1 MILAWRKKIKKEG
14 RRERPEA
21 RKKHAVQR
29 RGSFFL
35 HRERH
40 KEVSLQ
46 GGEALRAECLRGQKE
61 QALQGA
67 VRRVSRAAGGQV
79 TLQAAE
85 ICATALARG
94 WRRVAKCSSAGDG
107 SHAGSSARSI
117 AEFYAWATPHDKP
130 NLTRVRG
137 LCP

>member
-1 MILAWRKKIKKEG
+1 M
-14 RRERPEA
+14 
-21 RKKHAVQR
+21 QY
-29 RGSFFL
+29 RGKGQSFL

-40 KEVSLQ
+40 KGVLLQ

-107 SHAGSSARSI
+107 SMLAAAHEALPSFMHGQHRTISQI
-117 AEFYAWATPHDKP
+117 
-130 NLTRVRG
+130 
-137 LCP
+137 

>member
-1 MILAWRKKIKKEG
+1 MKWAKGEGERRESVREHDFSGEKKEG

-46 GGEALRAECLRGQKE
+46 GGEALRAECLRGQEE

-67 VRRVSRAAGGQV
+67 IRRVSRAAGGQV
-79 TLQAAE
+79 VLQAAE
-85 ICATALARG
+85 ICATALADACQQSPPNMLKPQHG
-94 WRRVAKCSSAGDG
+94 GESCLGASS
-107 SHAGSSARSI
+107 
-117 AEFYAWATPHDKP
+117 
-130 NLTRVRG
+130 
-137 LCP
+137 C

>member
-1 MILAWRKKIKKEG
+1 MGKRRRGKTKKANASMILAIKKKEG

-21 RKKHAVQR
+21 RKKHAAQR
-29 RGSFFL
+29 RGSIFL

-40 KEVSLQ
+40 KEVLLQ

-79 TLQAAE
+79 MLQAVE
-85 ICATALARG
+85 ICTTALAD
-94 WRRVAKCSSAGDG
+94 VCQ
-107 SHAGSSARSI
+107 
-117 AEFYAWATPHDKP
+117 
-130 NLTRVRG
+130 
-137 LCP
+137 

>member
-1 MILAWRKKIKKEG
+1 MKWAKGEGERRESVREHDFSGEKKEG

-67 VRRVSRAAGGQV
+67 VRRDSRAAGGQGM
-79 TLQAAE
+79 LQAVE
-85 ICATALARG
+85 ICATALAD
-94 WRRVAKCSSAGDG
+94 VCQ
-107 SHAGSSARSI
+107 
-117 AEFYAWATPHDKP
+117 
-130 NLTRVRG
+130 
-137 LCP
+137 